1 MLKAIVTSVVGICT
15 RFPWPIIVLALVAAA
30 SAAVYSA
37 RHFAINT
44 DVNKLISRELDWRQ
58 REAEFE
64 KAFPGHF
71 GSTLV
76 VIDAPT
82 AEYASRA
89 AAELGTKLKA
99 QPQLFRSVNDIGGSE
114 FFARNGLLYRPT
126 EDVASFAKGLG
137 QAAPLVG
144 TLVGDPSLR
153 GLTRTLSLGLI
164 GVQSKLTTLDALARP
179 LSMASTTIEGVLA
192 GRPASFSW
200 QAMLNGQDPGPADLR
215 RLIEVRPVL
224 DFSALQP
231 GQVSSKAI
239 RQAASDLQL
248 DKKYQARVRLTGSV
262 PMADEEF
269 ATVQDGALENAIGTV
284 ITVLVILW
292 LALKSARL
300 IVAVFINLVVGLAL
314 TAAFG
319 LMMVGALNMISV
331 AFAVLFVG
339 LGVDFGIQFSV
350 RYRAER
356 HDVPELAPALVQAA
370 EKIGVPLT
378 LAAAA
383 VAAGFLSFLP
393 TDYRG
398 VSELGQIAGVGM
410 LIAYVTSITLL
421 PALIT
426 VLNPTGEAEPIGY
439 SALAPIDR
447 FLQVHRV
454 PVIVGTLAVAVLG
467 APLLYYLTFDFDPIH
482 LRSPKTESISTL
494 LALGGDPQAGSN
506 SVNIITASLDEA
518 SVGSR

>member
-1 MLKAIVTSVVGICT
+1 MLKAIVTSVVGACT

-30 SAAVYSA
+30 GAAVYSA
-37 RHFAINT
+37 RQFAINT

-99 QPQLFRSVNDIGGSE
+99 QPQLFPSVNDIGGSE

-164 GVQSKLTTLDALARP
+164 GVQNNLTTLDALARP

-231 GQVSSKAI
+231 GRVSSNAI

-300 IVAVFINLVVGLAL
+300 IVAVFINLIRG
-314 TAAFG
+314 FG
-319 LMMVGALNMISV
+319 T
-331 AFAVLFVG
+331 
-339 LGVDFGIQFSV
+339 
-350 RYRAER
+350 
-356 HDVPELAPALVQAA
+356 H
-370 EKIGVPLT
+370 
-378 LAAAA
+378 
-383 VAAGFLSFLP
+383 
-393 TDYRG
+393 RG
-398 VSELGQIAGVGM
+398 VRTYDSRRIEHD
-410 LIAYVTSITLL
+410 
-421 PALIT
+421 
-426 VLNPTGEAEPIGY
+426 IGCVCGFICW
-439 SALAPIDR
+439 PW
-447 FLQVHRV
+447 
-454 PVIVGTLAVAVLG
+454 G
-467 APLLYYLTFDFDPIH
+467 
-482 LRSPKTESISTL
+482 
-494 LALGGDPQAGSN
+494 
-506 SVNIITASLDEA
+506 
-518 SVGSR
+518 

>member
-1 MLKAIVTSVVGICT
+1 MLKAIVTSVVGACT

-30 SAAVYSA
+30 GAAVYSA
-37 RHFAINT
+37 RQFAINT

-99 QPQLFRSVNDIGGSE
+99 QPQLFPSVNDIGGSE

-164 GVQSKLTTLDALARP
+164 GVQNNLTTLDALARP

-231 GQVSSKAI
+231 GRVSSNAI

-300 IVAVFINLVVGLAL
+300 IVAVFINLIVGLAL

-356 HDVPELAPALVQAA
+356 HDVQGLAPALVQAA

-393 TDYRG
+393 TDYKG

-410 LIAYVTSITLL
+410 LIAYLTSITLL

-439 SALAPIDR
+439 AALAPID
-447 FLQVHRV
+447 
-454 PVIVGTLAVAVLG
+454 
-467 APLLYYLTFDFDPIH
+467 
-482 LRSPKTESISTL
+482 
-494 LALGGDPQAGSN
+494 
-506 SVNIITASLDEA
+506 
-518 SVGSR
+518 